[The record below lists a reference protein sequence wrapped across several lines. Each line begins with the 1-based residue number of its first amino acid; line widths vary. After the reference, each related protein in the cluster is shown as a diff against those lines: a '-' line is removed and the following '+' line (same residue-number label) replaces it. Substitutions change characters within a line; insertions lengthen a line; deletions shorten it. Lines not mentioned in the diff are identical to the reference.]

1 MPQAPFEDV
10 PENFPYVG
18 EPADKAHVRHFLD
31 RVKSRQRPLTDV
43 EVGVTST
50 IPLLLGV
57 LAISTEQSYSW
68 DGAKATA
75 IGA

>member
-10 PENFPYVG
+10 TENFAYVG
-18 EPADKAHVRHFLD
+18 EPADKAHVRNFLD
-31 RVKSRQRPLTDV
+31 CVKSRERPLTDV
-43 EVGVTST
+43 EIGVTST

-57 LAISTEQSYSW
+57 LAISTEKSYSW
-68 DGAKATA
+68 DDSKATV